1 LGAIVVGRHMP
12 CGRSTKGVIAML
24 LGRVVLATALL
35 LTPLSAC
42 QTQEPTPPSKQTT
55 TSQITTATS
64 VAPTS
69 TVVPVDFSD
78 LEARFDARL
87 GVYALD
93 TGSGQ
98 VVEHRADERFAFC
111 STFKALASA
120 ALLARTE
127 PADLDRRVTY
137 TSADL
142 LANSPVTEQHV
153 AEGMTLR
160 ELMDA
165 AIRHSDNTAANLIFA
180 ELGGPAGFEQDLR
193 GIGDQVTESD
203 RIEPELSEATPGDI
217 RDTTTPRAFAANL
230 RTYVLGDALPA
241 DDRALL
247 TDWLRNNT
255 TGDEL
260 IRACTP
266 AGWVVGDK
274 SGTGG
279 YGTRNDI
286 AVVWPPGRAPIVLAI
301 MSSRDEKDATRDNQL
316 ITEASEKAFAAL

>member
-1 LGAIVVGRHMP
+1 
-12 CGRSTKGVIAML
+12 ML
-24 LGRVVLATALL
+24 LRRVALATALL
-35 LTPLSAC
+35 LTPFGAC
-42 QTQEPTPPSKQTT
+42 QSAEPAPPPEQTT
-55 TSQITTATS
+55 TSQTSTSATPTT
-64 VAPTS
+64 

-93 TGSGQ
+93 TGSGR
-98 VVEHRADERFAFC
+98 VIEHRADERFAFC

-153 AEGMTLR
+153 ADGMTLR
-160 ELMDA
+160 DLMDA
-165 AIRHSDNTAANLIFA
+165 AIRYSDNTAANLIFA

-203 RIEPELSEATPGDI
+203 RIEPDLSEAAPGDI
-217 RDTTTPRAFAANL
+217 RDTTTPRAFAADL

-247 TDWLRNNT
+247 TDWLRNNK
-255 TGDEL
+255 TGDDL
-260 IRACTP
+260 IRAGTP

-274 SGTGG
+274 TGTGG

-286 AVVWPPGRAPIVLAI
+286 AVVWPPDRAPIVLAI
-301 MSSRDEKDATRDNQL
+301 MSSRDEKNATRDNQL
-316 ITEASEKAFAAL
+316 ITEASKKAFATL